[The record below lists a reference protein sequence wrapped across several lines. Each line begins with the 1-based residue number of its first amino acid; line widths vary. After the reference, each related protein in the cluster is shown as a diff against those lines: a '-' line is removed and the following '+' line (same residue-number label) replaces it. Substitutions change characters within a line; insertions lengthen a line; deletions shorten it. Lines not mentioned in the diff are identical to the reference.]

1 MVNETGDVGSA
12 CKGVATLSGKKK
24 TSQPGIQRNSR
35 TAMKYCDVRILTLQ
49 LSLTFHRRDGRRA
62 TVMYPLWGDVGAK
75 DGSPSKNLCQL
86 STAFATRISLMCN
99 LGRCPLRSSDCTL
112 SSVSSSGSRLKGTR

>member
-1 MVNETGDVGSA
+1 
-12 CKGVATLSGKKK
+12 
-24 TSQPGIQRNSR
+24 
-35 TAMKYCDVRILTLQ
+35 MKYCDVRILTLQ

-75 DGSPSKNLCQL
+75 DGSPSKNLCQF

-112 SSVSSSGSRLKGTR
+112 SSVSSSGRR